1 MISTN
6 IPGSS
11 SEKHRTPGR
20 THIGE
25 EEQYILEQVQEMDP
39 LQLLDPQAMSYYGKA
54 GLVSGL

>member
-20 THIGE
+20 TQIEE
-25 EEQYILEQVQEMDP
+25 EEQYILEH
-39 LQLLDPQAMSYYGKA
+39 L
-54 GLVSGL
+54 